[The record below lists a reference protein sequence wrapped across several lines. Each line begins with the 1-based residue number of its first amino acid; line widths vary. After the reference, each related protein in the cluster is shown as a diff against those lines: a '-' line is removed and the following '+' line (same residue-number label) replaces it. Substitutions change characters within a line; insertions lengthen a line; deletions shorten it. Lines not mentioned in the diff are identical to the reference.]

1 MKKSLVILALV
12 LSMSLLVSCFGDW
25 GNTTTPTT
33 PTTTTTTT
41 PTTTTKPDDVVE
53 QPEPSI
59 SVDDIII
66 DEEDSVEIIV
76 NFTDMIEESVEY
88 VVENPEIAEI
98 SGGYLTA
105 LSAGETTVTV
115 TSESGVTCT
124 FNVTVNAIERISAI
138 EKFNLMGAFESSL
151 NQLEW
156 VVTDENVAAS
166 AALDFRSGANALR
179 LYGGWDDATSTS
191 LDFTVSL
198 TANLGGIEAE
208 THSISYYIT
217 QVGTVSVTVMINGE
231 EYTPTWYKKDGNFD
245 RYVVE
250 FTPNAEANVITINI
264 VGTDNPWASM
274 DDLTIVKGVV
284 NDPDIAFGSLT
295 LKTNEIFDLSNLV
308 YTTTPAEL
316 PLTELTYSVTGSA
329 TIVDNTLVAAAEAG
343 SATLTVTG
351 KVNGVDFTQD
361 IAVSVI
367 EASDTTLEAI
377 NEFNEIGTFDN
388 SEKTFTTTGTIG
400 GIILE
405 TGTSNYR
412 YEVDNQADASY
423 VVTLETTVTG
433 LEAGDYTLSLVA
445 GAWFHRADIVVKV
458 NGEAIGTFD
467 TYKNTWSNG
476 APSTSTDLAYDFTVA
491 EGVESVTVTI
501 TINVYSWAWGA
512 IDNVAIARK

>member
-1 MKKSLVILALV
+1 MKKFLVILVLV
-12 LSMSLLVSCFGDW
+12 LSASILVGCF
-25 GNTTTPTT
+25 NTPAPTTPTT
-33 PTTTTTTT
+33 PATSTT
-41 PTTTTKPDDVVE
+41 PTATTKPVE
-53 QPEPSI
+53 TDPIPTPTI

-66 DEEDSVEIIV
+66 DEEDSVLIIV

-88 VVENPEIAEI
+88 AVENPEIAEI

-105 LSAGETTVTV
+105 LSTGETTVTV

-124 FNVTVNAIERISAI
+124 FNVTVNAIERMSAI
-138 EKFNLMGAFESSL
+138 QQFNLMGAFESSL

-191 LDFTVSL
+191 SDFTVSL

-208 THSISYYIT
+208 THSISYYFM
-217 QVGTVSVTVMINGE
+217 QSGTVNVTIKINGE
-231 EYTPTWYKKDGNFD
+231 EYVPTWYKKDGNFD

-250 FTPNAEANVITINI
+250 FVPNAEANVITITV
-264 VGTDNPWASM
+264 VGTEQPWASM

-308 YTTTPAEL
+308 YTTTPAKL

-367 EASDTTLEAI
+367 EASDTTLEVI
-377 NEFNEIGTFDN
+377 NGFNEIGTFEN
-388 SEKTFTTTGTIG
+388 SEKTFTTTGTVGKIM
-400 GIILE
+400 LE
-405 TGTSNYR
+405 TGTSNHR

-467 TYKNTWSNG
+467 TYKNAWSNNG
-476 APSTSTDLAYDFTVA
+476 APETSTDLAYDFTVA